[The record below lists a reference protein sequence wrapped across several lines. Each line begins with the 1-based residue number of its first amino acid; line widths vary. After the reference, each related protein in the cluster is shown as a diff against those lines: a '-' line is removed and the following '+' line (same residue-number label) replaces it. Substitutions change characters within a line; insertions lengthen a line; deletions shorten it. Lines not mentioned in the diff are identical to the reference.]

1 MAVTEPVVE
10 LVGHPNP
17 PVTLIGADALASE
30 TVEGAPFVHVPAIEA
45 GAVGATTAVHEA
57 RPLVLITIPPVGIAR
72 LPVMGV
78 PFWPV
83 IAQLP
88 LVVMVALTPHMLV
101 VQPEKAGAPIDTE
114 TGPLGLVFPGAAGT
128 APVVLELVQV
138 TVTLP
143 ATNFT
148 VPELVAVTFAPA
160 GAMVVDPAA
169 CAGPIPK
176 VTAAA
181 AQLTEAIAARARTF
195 LSNIAFS

>member
-1 MAVTEPVVE
+1 MDTALE
-10 LVGHPNP
+10 LNRATKRFGQ
-17 PVTLIGADALASE
+17 
-30 TVEGAPFVHVPAIEA
+30 
-45 GAVGATTAVHEA
+45 TTAVHEA

-148 VPELVAVTFAPA
+148 CPNWSPSHLRPRVRWWWIRLLAPA
-160 GAMVVDPAA
+160 
-169 CAGPIPK
+169 
-176 VTAAA
+176 
-181 AQLTEAIAARARTF
+181 RFRR
-195 LSNIAFS
+195 